1 MHWECEVNKISFL
14 EATADVD
21 WGTSSSFDWSQSSKR
36 MEEDKLELNWDD
48 DETDEVED
56 ADSPPMSM
64 KLDKKE
70 QDNPQ
75 ETKLGN
81 DNSKI
86 FLLFLLD

>member
-1 MHWECEVNKISFL
+1 
-14 EATADVD
+14 
-21 WGTSSSFDWSQSSKR
+21 

-48 DETDEVED
+48 DETGEGED

-70 QDNPQ
+70 QDNIHKP
-75 ETKLGN
+75 EN

-86 FLLFLLD
+86 FLLFFVN

>member
-1 MHWECEVNKISFL
+1 M
-14 EATADVD
+14 D

-48 DETDEVED
+48 ETGEGED

-70 QDNPQ
+70 KEDNTHKP
-75 ETKLGN
+75 ED
-81 DNSKI
+81 DNSKT
-86 FLLFLLD
+86 FLFLIN